1 MKDNIYI
8 NYGKNPIKM
17 TNDLMEKAKVSK
29 YLKSDM
35 KVIIKPNLV
44 LPSSTK
50 NGATTHSEIVE
61 GIIKYLQTQN
71 ITDISIA
78 EGAWVGEKTTTE
90 AFKVCG
96 YTDLSKRYD
105 INLIDT
111 KKEET
116 IDYEIENIRFRVS
129 KIFQETDY
137 LINVPVLKGHCQT
150 KLTNCL
156 KNLKG
161 CIPDKDKR
169 YYHNIGLHKPI
180 ALLNTLLKPDLHIID
195 SICGDL
201 TFEEGGNP
209 IESNR
214 ILLGYD
220 GLLLDSYCS
229 RLIAYNPE
237 EIEYITYS
245 AKYNV
250 GKLFDEH
257 TKIIELNKSN
267 KDNKDFI
274 KSELAKELER
284 YVDENSACSPCYAG
298 LIFALNKAENNPK
311 DSLNNNNEKNNN
323 ENEKNN
329 NKIRIGQGFKGQTND
344 EDLGIGDCC
353 KNFSKYVKGCP
364 PSGLDIL
371 NYLNSFEFD

>member
-1 MKDNIYI
+1 MKDKIYI
-8 NYGKNPIKM
+8 NYGKNLIKM
-17 TNDLMEKAKVSK
+17 TNDLMEKAEISK

-44 LPSSTK
+44 LPSPAK

-78 EGAWVGEKTTTE
+78 EGAWVGEETTTK

-105 INLIDT
+105 VNLIDT

-116 IDYEIENIRFRVS
+116 IDYEIENTKFRIS

-180 ALLNTLLKPDLHIID
+180 ALLNTILKPDLHIVD

-214 ILLGYD
+214 IFLGYD

-229 RLIAYNPE
+229 KLIAYNPE
-237 EIEYITYS
+237 EIEYIKYGV
-245 AKYNV
+245 KYNV

-257 TKIIELNKSN
+257 TKIIELNKNHKPN

-274 KSELAKELER
+274 KSKLAKELER

-298 LIFALNKAENNPK
+298 LIFALNKIESYNK
-311 DSLNNNNEKNNN
+311 KNNE
-323 ENEKNN
+323 N
-329 NKIRIGQGFKGQTND
+329 NKIRIGQGFKGQTNNRN
-344 EDLGIGDCC
+344 LGIGDCC

-371 NYLNSFEFD
+371 NYLKLLD